1 VGCEI
6 TEVTGAQRAVIESSE
21 IFHAIMSVKRFL
33 MWFHRICMQWSTWH
47 WQSLKWHSTS
57 SIKSSR
63 HTWQPY

>member
-47 WQSLKWHSTS
+47 WQSLKWH
-57 SIKSSR
+57 
-63 HTWQPY
+63 